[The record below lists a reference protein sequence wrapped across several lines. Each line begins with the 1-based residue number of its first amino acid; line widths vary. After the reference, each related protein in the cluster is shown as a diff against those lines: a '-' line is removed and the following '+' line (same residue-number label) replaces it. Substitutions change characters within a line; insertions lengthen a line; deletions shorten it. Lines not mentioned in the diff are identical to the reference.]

1 MYCALQSLGTMITK
15 MKKIDLH
22 IKLWL
27 VVVFLLLGVTHGDA
41 VFKERDFGK
50 TIDVLCAELELKY
63 KEQKEIMARYNQR
76 AEQQH
81 QMLVATMQQIDQ
93 LSLILYSQ
101 SSEFTFD
108 MAYACQ
114 QATNLYHNS
123 TITHMPFDKIMARF
137 DAEIERYDSLIYVLK
152 HISPAINDDEVIQ
165 EKIANNNSKKTTA
178 QPVVTPTTDSL
189 SMTSIEIMADSIML
203 NRQATHKIN
212 ESLDKV
218 KMLIPDG
225 HDRQALYVLN
235 DKEKEIRELCLIY
248 AKALRNNLV
257 RIKNKMSNDKE
268 YYDEVK
274 NKLKSLNNYAL
285 KRYEELQNNIFKNG
299 GSNYFSVLASLGLTS
314 SRIHDDMKD
323 KYSELKRSG
332 EQHRVKSQWRG
343 PIIYMTSVFILF
355 YIFIAFIL
363 SFVILKWCLPKR
375 WRNNETYRSKRSIIA
390 LTCGVFLFTVF
401 ITIARS
407 VVQHNFITMAVSIAL
422 NYSWLLLV
430 ILISLLIRLNGKQ
443 IKAGVMAYTPF
454 MLMAFVVIVFRIV
467 FIPNNLVNLVFP
479 PLLLVFTIWQFL
491 VIKNRKVKLPM
502 SDVLFSFISLIA
514 MVVGCVLAWIGYT
527 LLAVQIMVWWSF
539 QLACIQTIICIYD
552 LARLYEE
559 KYLARRIKKEALI
572 QERAKS
578 RNKKKHQLSD
588 EKYKAK
594 LIEQAKK
601 GDHINHTW
609 SFDLIIKVV
618 VPVMAVLSF
627 LLSISFAANMFD
639 MNELLK
645 KAFFHNFIDQ
655 EGLLQVSLYKI
666 VLVSALFFVF
676 YYLNYLIHSIY
687 RYFKLKQYAKTNP
700 SRRPNITLANSII
713 TILVWGSFFIFALVL
728 FKVPKSGISL
738 ISAGLA
744 TGLGFAMKDIL
755 ENFIYGLSLMSGRV
769 RVGDYIECEG
779 ILGKIESI
787 GYQSTQIVT
796 LDGSIIAFLNT
807 QLFNKNFKNMTKNHS
822 YEYVKLPVGVAYG
835 VDVEKVRSLLVEEL
849 NKLCT
854 LTSAS
859 GRPIVQKKQSFNV
872 FFNDF
877 GDNSV
882 DLLVAFWVLVEER
895 ISFVYKVKET
905 IYQTLQKNNIEI
917 PFPQRDVYIRK
928 ITTPSPPATAPVP
941 AHSRP
946 KHSKPKKQ
954 ENN

>member
-1 MYCALQSLGTMITK
+1 
-15 MKKIDLH
+15 
-22 IKLWL
+22 
-27 VVVFLLLGVTHGDA
+27 VVIFLLLGITHGDA

-63 KEQKEIMARYNQR
+63 KEQKEILDNYEKR
-76 AEQQH
+76 AQQQH

-114 QATNLYHNS
+114 QATDLYHNS
-123 TITHMPFDKIMARF
+123 NVTHMPFNKIMTYL

-152 HISPAINDDEVIQ
+152 RISPAMSDEEV
-165 EKIANNNSKKTTA
+165 EKLTTPQTDETEKSTKAKKQTKA
-178 QPVVTPTTDSL
+178 QPEEPEEPAVS
-189 SMTSIEIMADSIML
+189 SIEDMADSIML
-203 NRQATHKIN
+203 NRQATHN
-212 ESLDKV
+212 VTESLDGLSPNDV
-218 KMLIPDG
+218 KMAIPGD
-225 HDRQALYVLN
+225 HDKQALYVLN
-235 DKEKEIRELCLIY
+235 DKEKGIRELCLIY
-248 AKALRNNLV
+248 AKALRNNLI
-257 RIKNKMSNDKE
+257 RIKNKMSTDKE

-274 NKLKSLNNYAL
+274 NKLESLNKYAL
-285 KRYEELQNNIFKNG
+285 KKYEVLQNNIFRNG
-299 GSNYFSVLASLGLTS
+299 GSNYFSVLASLGRTS

-332 EQHRVKSQWRG
+332 EQTRVKSQWRG

-355 YIFIAFIL
+355 YIFIAFLL
-363 SFVILKWCLPKR
+363 SFILLKWCLPKR
-375 WRNNETYRSKRSIIA
+375 VRNSQTFQSKRAIIA
-390 LTCGVFLFTVF
+390 LACGVFLFSVF
-401 ITIARS
+401 ITIAKS
-407 VVQHNFITMAVSIAL
+407 VVHHNFITMAVGISL

-430 ILISLLIRLNGKQ
+430 ILISLLIRLNGDQ

-467 FIPNNLVNLVFP
+467 FIPNNLVNLIFP
-479 PLLLVFTIWQFL
+479 PLLLVFTIWQFF
-491 VIKNRKVKLPM
+491 VFKNCKAKLPM
-502 SDVLFSFISLIA
+502 SDVMFSFVSLVA
-514 MVVGCVLAWIGYT
+514 MVVGCILAWIGYT

-559 KYLARRIKKEALI
+559 KYLVRRIKKETLM
-572 QERAKS
+572 QERSKP
-578 RNKKKHQLSD
+578 RNKKKQHTNE
-588 EKYKAK
+588 EKFKANILQKAK
-594 LIEQAKK
+594 N
-601 GDHINHTW
+601 GDYISHTW
-609 SFDLIIKVV
+609 FFDLIVKVV
-618 VPVMAVLSF
+618 VPVLAVLSV
-627 LLSISFAANMFD
+627 LLSIRFAANMFD
-639 MNELLK
+639 MNELLV
-645 KAFFHNFIDQ
+645 KAFFYNFVDQ
-655 EGLLQVSLYKI
+655 EGLIQISLYKI

-676 YYLNYLIHSIY
+676 YYLNYLIHAFY
-687 RYFKLKQYAKTNP
+687 KQYKLKQYAKTNP

-769 RVGDYIECEG
+769 RVGDYIECDG
-779 ILGKIESI
+779 ILGKVESI

-807 QLFNKNFKNMTKNHS
+807 SLFNKNFKNMTKNHS

-835 VDVEKVRSLLVEEL
+835 VDVEKVRNLLTNEL
-849 NKLCT
+849 NKLCS
-854 LTSAS
+854 LTSPS
-859 GRPIVQKKQSFNV
+859 GRPIIQKKQSFNV
-872 FFNDF
+872 YFNDF

-928 ITTPSPPATAPVP
+928 IASPE
-941 AHSRP
+941 RP
-946 KHSKPKKQ
+946 KQQELPKQQPKREKTKQPKRQ

>member
-1 MYCALQSLGTMITK
+1 MKLKNLYCRYLL
-15 MKKIDLH
+15 
-22 IKLWL
+22 L
-27 VVVFLLLGVTHGDA
+27 VIFLLTGVTQSDA

-63 KEQKEIMARYNQR
+63 KEQKAIMQQY
-76 AEQQH
+76 EQNAKSQH

-114 QATNLYHNS
+114 QATDLYHNS
-123 TITHMPFDKIMARF
+123 MITHVPFDKIMARF
-137 DAEIERYDSLIYVLK
+137 DSEIERYDSLIYVLK
-152 HISPAINDDEVIQ
+152 HISPAINDDVAQ
-165 EKIANNNSKKTTA
+165 PQAPAKKSSKKAKATRAVTA
-178 QPVVTPTTDSL
+178 PAKTDSA
-189 SMTSIEIMADSIML
+189 SSSIEDMADSIML
-203 NRQATHKIN
+203 TKQATHKN
-212 ESLDKV
+212 SEPLDKPDEEEQQ
-218 KMLIPDG
+218 MEIPHNDK
-225 HDRQALYVLN
+225 QALYVLN
-235 DKEKEIRELCLIY
+235 DKEKKIRELCLIY

-285 KRYEELQNNIFKNG
+285 KKYEELQNNIFRNG
-299 GSNYFSVLASLGLTS
+299 GSNYFSVLASLDHTK
-314 SRIHDDMKD
+314 SRIHEDMRD

-332 EQHRVKSQWRG
+332 NNQRVKSQWRG
-343 PIIYMTSVFILF
+343 PVIYMTSVFILF
-355 YIFIAFIL
+355 YIFIASIL
-363 SFVILKWCLPKR
+363 SIIILRWCLPKR
-375 WRNNETYRSKRSIIA
+375 VRNNPTYRKKRPIIA
-390 LTCGVFLFTVF
+390 LACGVFLFTLF
-401 ITIARS
+401 ITIAKS
-407 VVQHNFITMAVSIAL
+407 VVHHNFITMAVGITL
-422 NYSWLLLV
+422 NYSWLMLV
-430 ILISLLIRLNGKQ
+430 ILVSLLIRLKGNQ

-467 FIPNNLVNLVFP
+467 FIPNNLVNLIFP
-479 PLLLVFTIWQFL
+479 PLLLAFTIWQLL
-491 VIKNRKVKLPM
+491 VIKNRKTKLPT
-502 SDVLFSFISLIA
+502 SDIVFSFISLMA
-514 MVVGCVLAWIGYT
+514 MIVGCVLAWIGYT

-539 QLACIQTIICIYD
+539 QLACIQSIICIYD
-552 LARLYEE
+552 LAKLYEE
-559 KYLARRIKKEALI
+559 KHLIKRIKKTNNVLN
-572 QERAKS
+572 QPS
-578 RNKKKHQLSD
+578 HGKKKKKEATE
-588 EKYKAK
+588 EKLKAK
-594 LIEQAKK
+594 LLAEAKK
-601 GDHINHTW
+601 GDHINNTW
-609 SFDLIIKVV
+609 FFDLIMKVV
-618 VPVMAVLSF
+618 VPVLAVLSV

-639 MNELLK
+639 MNELLV
-645 KAFFHNFIDQ
+645 KAFFYNFVDQ
-655 EGLLQVSLYKI
+655 QGLVQVSLYKI

-687 RYFKLKQYAKTNP
+687 RRYKLKQYAKASP
-700 SRRPNITLANSII
+700 SRRPNITLANNII

-728 FKVPKSGISL
+728 FKVPKNGISL

-769 RVGDYIECEG
+769 RVGDYIECDG
-779 ILGKIESI
+779 IMGKIESI

-835 VDVEKVRSLLVEEL
+835 VDVEHVRNLLVEEL
-849 NKLCT
+849 NKLT
-854 LTSAS
+854 SLTSPT
-859 GRPIVQKKQSFNV
+859 GRPIIQKKTSFTV

-895 ISFVYKVKET
+895 IRFVYTVKET
-905 IYQTLQKNNIEI
+905 IYKTLQSNNIEI
-917 PFPQRDVYIRK
+917 PFPQRDVYIRSISQPTPPPTK
-928 ITTPSPPATAPVP
+928 KTKKNIT
-941 AHSRP
+941 
-946 KHSKPKKQ
+946 
-954 ENN
+954 